1 MDKHY
6 SSLSKLIRVTAWIL
20 RFIRKL
26 KHKKKE
32 TGPLT
37 ASELKDAKKH
47 WELYIQQKNF
57 PKAYKTENESK
68 KHFERAAQIEVR

>member
-1 MDKHY
+1 MDENY
-6 SSLSKLIRVTAWIL
+6 SSLSKLIVVAAWIL

-37 ASELKDAKKH
+37 ASELKDAKTLGVLHSTKK
-47 WELYIQQKNF
+47 LSRSIQS
-57 PKAYKTENESK
+57 YENESK
-68 KHFERAAQIEVR
+68 KHFERATRIEVR